1 MKTILCGT
9 TPKEKELFDDG
20 FEFCLADM
28 TPEEAA
34 HGSDGHRPDRGRDTA
49 RSRGA
54 ARGTVTILRSDN
66 TAGSAMT
73 GRAKQNAFSRM
84 EQRQPGNIAIHTLQ
98 IGFYMR
104 HSAQYLRKFF
114 SKFVAQTFK
123 EQNFVKKR

>member
-1 MKTILCGT
+1 
-9 TPKEKELFDDG
+9 
-20 FEFCLADM
+20 
-28 TPEEAA
+28 
-34 HGSDGHRPDRGRDTA
+34 
-49 RSRGA
+49 
-54 ARGTVTILRSDN
+54 
-66 TAGSAMT
+66 MT